1 MLKKIYNAI
10 FITYENIIDLH
21 ECADLLYNQGKINR
35 SYTLYHFSFE
45 EGGRLFLLLKVLFK
59 YLKGDLGSKELNY
72 GYLKKLGFEKHTSKL
87 DESILK
93 MFATPIFNSA
103 KNDDTKETEY
113 LESLYNEIASNTK
126 KMDDL
131 KNKSIYVCFE
141 NNNFIN
147 TYKSITIEDVLH
159 IKEVSEIQQ
168 ININNIIETIKNNG
182 SFEDLKKIFNK

>member
-1 MLKKIYNAI
+1 MLKKIYDAI

-45 EGGRLFLLLKVLFK
+45 EGGRLFLLLKVFFK
-59 YLKGDLGSKELNY
+59 YLKGDLVSKELNY

-87 DESILK
+87 DESVLK
-93 MFATPIFNSA
+93 MFAIPIFNSA
-103 KNDDTKETEY
+103 KNDNTQETEY
-113 LESLYNEIASNTK
+113 LERLYNEIASNTK
-126 KMDDL
+126 KMDNL

-147 TYKSITIEDVLH
+147 TYRSITIEDVLY
-159 IKEVSEIQQ
+159 IKDLSEIQK
-168 ININNIIETIKNNG
+168 INIKNHIEMIKNNG
-182 SFEDLKKIFNK
+182 SFEDLKKHFNK